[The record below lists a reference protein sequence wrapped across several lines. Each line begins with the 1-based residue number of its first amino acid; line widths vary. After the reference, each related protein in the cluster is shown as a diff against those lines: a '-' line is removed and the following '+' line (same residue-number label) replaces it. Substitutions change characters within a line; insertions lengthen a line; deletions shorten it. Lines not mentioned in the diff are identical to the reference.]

1 MISINYQTYGK
12 GLNIRLRLYQDGETR
27 FINVNGGLHGNLLKK
42 HWNVKRKCFYPSAP
56 FSEEN
61 NKFLY
66 DFKRKYDE
74 RAATWGGSLFGFLES
89 FKEEENVR
97 TKPTVHEAFAFIIAG
112 MKERNVNP
120 DGTISGG
127 YEGYEKADKRFRE
140 FCVANGMDYLGL
152 LLEDVTPQLVNR
164 VLAWVK
170 AQRNKKC
177 MYMSASLKSLL
188 NKSMANGWMER
199 KDFSLCNW
207 EKKSSRSVKKYESL
221 TEEQCSMFRNFS
233 LSELPRGPHTELY
246 RDFCLFI
253 LYTCQSV
260 CDAVALQYSD
270 IRIIDGKEHF
280 IFKRRKI
287 ADKQSVECSVPINS
301 EMRRIMQ
308 RWKNEAKDGYVFPVR
323 SKERLARNKVN
334 NGDIKKFI
342 SKLNTWLRKVGPMLG
357 CTFTLHSYVFRHT
370 GITRYVSSG
379 VNPLY
384 LANLAGTSV
393 RNCEK
398 IYYNNHGDTRNRDMV
413 LQAMLI

>member
-27 FINVNGGLHGNLLKK
+27 FINVNSGLNGNLLKK

-66 DFKRKYDE
+66 EFKRRYDE
-74 RAATWGGSLFGFLES
+74 RAAGWNGSLFGFIES
-89 FKEEENVR
+89 LKEEQDVR
-97 TKPTVHEAFAFIIAG
+97 TKPTVHEAFKYVISD
-112 MKERNVNP
+112 MKAKNVNP
-120 DGTISGG
+120 DGTLSGG
-127 YEGYEKADKRFRE
+127 YEGYEKADKRFGE
-140 FCVANGMDYLGL
+140 FCEANGIDYLGL
-152 LLEDVTPQLVNR
+152 LLEDITPQLVNR

-199 KDFSLCNW
+199 KDFGMCNW
-207 EKKSSRSVKKYESL
+207 EKKSSRSAKKHESL
-221 TEEQCSMFRNFS
+221 TEEQCQKFHDMPLWKF
-233 LSELPRGPHTELY
+233 PQGPHTELY

-260 CDAVALQYSD
+260 CDAVALKYSD
-270 IRIIDGKEHF
+270 IAVVNGKEHF

-287 ADKQSVECSVPINS
+287 AEKQSVDCSVPINP
-301 EMRRIMQ
+301 EMRRIMD
-308 RWKNEAKDGYVFPVR
+308 RWRPLSKDGYVFPIR
-323 SKERLARNKVN
+323 SKERMARNKVN

-342 SKLNTWLRKVGPMLG
+342 SKLNTWLGKVGPMIG
-357 CTFTLHSYVFRHT
+357 CQFKLHSYVFRHT
-370 GITRYVSSG
+370 GITRYVSNG
-379 VNPLY
+379 VNALY
-384 LANLAGTSV
+384 IANLAGTSV
-393 RNCEK
+393 KNCET

-413 LQAMLI
+413 LLSTLG

>member
-1 MISINYQTYGK
+1 MISINYQTYGQ
-12 GLNIRLRLYQDGETR
+12 GLKLRLRLYQDGETK
-27 FINVNGGLHGNLLKK
+27 FININSGLNGNLLKR

-61 NKFLY
+61 NRFLY
-66 DFKRKYDE
+66 EFKKKYEE
-74 RAATWGGSLFGFLES
+74 RAAAWGGSLSGFIESLEE
-89 FKEEENVR
+89 KEDVR
-97 TKPTVHEAFAFIIAG
+97 TKPTVHEAFRFVIEG

-127 YEGYEKADKRFRE
+127 YEGYEKADKRFME
-140 FCVANGMDYLGL
+140 FCRANGIDYLGL
-152 LLEDVTPQLVNR
+152 LLEDVTPQLVDR

-188 NKSMANGWMER
+188 NKSMANGWMAKR
-199 KDFSLCNW
+199 DFSSCNW
-207 EKKSSRSVKKYESL
+207 EKKSTRSAKKYESL
-221 TEEQCSMFRNFS
+221 SEAQCSMFRNFP
-233 LSELPRGPHTELY
+233 LSALPRGPHTELY

-260 CDAVALQYSD
+260 CDAVALKYSD
-270 IRIIDGKEHF
+270 ISTINGKEHF
-280 IFKRRKI
+280 VFKRRKI
-287 ADKQSVECSVPINS
+287 AEKQSVDCSVPINS
-301 EMRRIMQ
+301 EMKRIMR
-308 RWKNEAKDGYVFPVR
+308 RWKGESKDGYIFPVR

-357 CTFTLHSYVFRHT
+357 CDFTLHSYVFRHT
-370 GITRYVSSG
+370 GITRYASQG
-379 VNPLY
+379 VHPLY

-393 RNCEK
+393 NNCEK
-398 IYYNNHGDTRNRDMV
+398 IYYNNHGDTTNRDKV
-413 LQAMLI
+413 LLAMID